1 MIYNDFSG
9 EIGFYNSCNF
19 CFFTQILFN
28 IVYEA

>member
-1 MIYNDFSG
+1 MIFLV

-19 CFFTQILFN
+19 YFFTQILFN